1 MNRSSALGRV
11 RACKRVLSAS
21 ASLIVVCAVSI
32 GAQQQA
38 SHTSHTTAATPQ
50 LTRDEIAALAR
61 VQVAMVA
68 ARDSINVQ
76 RAKSGNKTAQAQE
89 RLQDKL
95 RSQIEE
101 ILKNGGL
108 TDAEYQR
115 RTYVVSSDTT
125 SRKIFDSVVVV
136 VTGAPLPGYAARA
149 AILTVP
155 PGAAGVHIGHVVNG
169 FNEAPSLQGL
179 LPLAIGEAR
188 IAIGHATLAG
198 RQPTNLEYMK
208 THAGHVIHALDPT
221 IITVGP
227 GLGYGVKKAANGVA
241 AHIELA
247 AAAQGASPSI
257 VTHAKHI
264 ATAARTVAA
273 RAEQVLAIAQKV
285 QASTTAA
292 EAAALVS
299 QMTSAAEQLMAGQDV
314 NADGRIAFDMGEGG
328 LQHADEHVKLML
340 GAPR

>member
-1 MNRSSALGRV
+1 M
-11 RACKRVLSAS
+11 
-21 ASLIVVCAVSI
+21 
-32 GAQQQA
+32 
-38 SHTSHTTAATPQ
+38 
-50 LTRDEIAALAR
+50 
-61 VQVAMVA
+61 QVAIVA

-76 RAKSGNKTAQAQE
+76 RAKSGNKTAQAQD

-95 RSQIEE
+95 REQVAE
-101 ILKNGGL
+101 ILRLGGL

-115 RTYVVSSDTT
+115 RTYVVSSDTV
-125 SRKIFDSVVVV
+125 SRKIFDSVVVA

-155 PGAAGVHIGHVVNG
+155 PGPAGVHIGHVVNG

-241 AHIELA
+241 VHIELA
-247 AAAQGASPSI
+247 AAAEGASPGI
-257 VTHAKHI
+257 VTHSKHI
-264 ATAARTVAA
+264 ATAARNVATH
-273 RAEQVLAIAQKV
+273 AEQVLAIAQKIL
-285 QASTTAA
+285 AA
-292 EAAALVS
+292 TDAAAAAALVS
-299 QMTSAAEQLMAGQDV
+299 QMTSAAEQLMAGMDA
-314 NADGRIAFDMGEGG
+314 NADGRITWDLGEGG
-328 LQHADEHVKLML
+328 LVHAEEHVKLML
-340 GAPR
+340 AAGR